1 MPIQLNPEFK
11 ISNEY
16 KETSE
21 RIERIEKAIKCIL
34 NKIGEFK
41 VLDEKLVPQGLK
53 PIARSIAWLVD
64 QVVVQNLK
72 KYEDV
77 CGIEEVKEPPH
88 DLVQYDCILKL
99 REDDTE
105 CFINVKTSLTATDRT
120 GRFDISKADKL
131 IELYEERPDLLLLV
145 AIIVVDF
152 DDVRVKFEDLIVFN
166 VAWVPEVY
174 YNRANHNLQSRANGM
189 QTPRSNQ
196 EFIEILKQKMDEAG
210 HLVHYS

>member
-1 MPIQLNPEFK
+1 MPPK
-11 ISNEY
+11 ITNKY

-21 RIERIEKAIKCIL
+21 KIERIEKAIKCVL
-34 NKIGEFK
+34 NKIGKFK
-41 VLDEKLVPQGLK
+41 VLDEKLVPEGLK

-72 KYEDV
+72 KYKDV
-77 CGIEEVKEPPH
+77 CGIEEVEEPPH

-99 REDDTE
+99 KEDDTE

-131 IELYEERPDLLLLV
+131 IELS
-145 AIIVVDF
+145 
-152 DDVRVKFEDLIVFN
+152 
-166 VAWVPEVY
+166 WVPDVY

-189 QTPRSNQ
+189 QAPRSNQ
-196 EFIEILKQKMDEAG
+196 EFIELLKQKMDEAG

>member
-1 MPIQLNPEFK
+1 MPSEITNK
-11 ISNEY
+11 Y

-21 RIERIEKAIKCIL
+21 EIERIEKAMKCVL

-41 VLDEKLVPQGLK
+41 VLDEKLVPEGLK

-72 KYEDV
+72 KYKDV
-77 CGIEEVKEPPH
+77 CGIEEVEEPPH

-99 REDDTE
+99 KEDDIE

-152 DDVRVKFEDLIVFN
+152 DNIFVKFEDLIVFN
-166 VAWVPEVY
+166 VACV
-174 YNRANHNLQSRANGM
+174 G
-189 QTPRSNQ
+189 PRG
-196 EFIEILKQKMDEAG
+196 L
-210 HLVHYS
+210 L

>member
-1 MPIQLNPEFK
+1 MPIQLNPESK
-11 ISNEY
+11 IPNEY

-21 RIERIEKAIKCIL
+21 KIERIEKAIKCVL
-34 NKIGEFK
+34 NKTGKFK
-41 VLDEKLVPQGLK
+41 ILDETLVPEGLK

-72 KYEDV
+72 RYKDV
-77 CGIEEVKEPPH
+77 CDIEEVEEPPH

-99 REDDTE
+99 KEDDTE
-105 CFINVKTSLTATDRT
+105 CFINVKTSLTTTDRT

-131 IELYEERPDLLLLV
+131 IELYGERPDLLLLV

-152 DDVRVKFEDLIVFN
+152 DNIFVKFEDLVVFN
-166 VAWVPEVY
+166 VAWVPGVY

-196 EFIEILKQKMDEAG
+196 EFVGILKQKMEEAG
-210 HLVHYS
+210 HLAHY

>member
-1 MPIQLNPEFK
+1 MPSK
-11 ISNEY
+11 IANEY

-21 RIERIEKAIKCIL
+21 KIERIKKAIRCVL
-34 NKIGEFK
+34 NKIGKFK
-41 VLDEKLVPQGLK
+41 VLDENLVPEGLK

-72 KYEDV
+72 KYKDV
-77 CGIEEVKEPPH
+77 CGIEEVNEPPH

-99 REDDTE
+99 KEDDTE

-131 IELYEERPDLLLLV
+131 IELYEGRPDLLLLV

-152 DDVRVKFEDLIVFN
+152 EDIFVRFEDLIVFN
-166 VAWVPEVY
+166 VAWVPDVY

-196 EFIEILKQKMDEAG
+196 EFIELLKQKMDEAG

>member
-1 MPIQLNPEFK
+1 MPIQLNPESK

-16 KETSE
+16 KETLE
-21 RIERIEKAIKCIL
+21 RIERIEKAIKCVL
-34 NKIGEFK
+34 NKIGKFK

-72 KYEDV
+72 KYKDV
-77 CGIEEVKEPPH
+77 CGIEEVKEPLH

-99 REDDTE
+99 RKDDTE
-105 CFINVKTSLTATDRT
+105 CFINVKTSLTTTDRA
-120 GRFDISKADKL
+120 GRFDISKSDKL

-145 AIIVVDF
+145 AIIAVDF
-152 DDVRVKFEDLIVFN
+152 DDVWVKFEDLIVFN

-196 EFIEILKQKMDEAG
+196 EFIEILKLKMDEAG
-210 HLVHYS
+210 HLIHYS